1 MKNETL
7 ALKREIGE
15 LRMKVR
21 KIEHMLEENY
31 ELSTWA
37 KKELEKARATPK
49 QKYIRHEQMLREFS
63 LR

>member
-31 ELSTWA
+31 V
-37 KKELEKARATPK
+37 
-49 QKYIRHEQMLREFS
+49 I
-63 LR
+63 